1 VLGIGVDR
9 PEVRRI
15 LESLGL
21 EVLGGSDDAI
31 TVRPPTWRA
40 DLEREIDLIEEVAR
54 VHGYEHIPE
63 DSSVPVTSTPRGRR
77 ERVESEIR
85 NTLTGLG
92 LDEAVTFSLVEDALA
107 APVEPG
113 PAASPLRVDHSSRR
127 RENALRQS
135 LIPSLLAARRH
146 NEAHGAADAQLFEIA
161 DVYLPREGSELPEE
175 PARLA
180 LAVGRDFRE
189 AKGVVETLV
198 SRLHLAE
205 PLSARPVESPLFA
218 PGRSAE
224 LKVGDV
230 RLGFLGEVDAGQLE
244 RFELRGACAA
254 AELDLGVLLDKA
266 RLIPQAHPLPSFP
279 AVVRDLSLVV
289 DRSLAWAD
297 LAAVVQESAGASFRG
312 IEYLDSFR
320 GGNLADDQQSLH
332 FSLTFR
338 RDDRT
343 LTGEEVDQA
352 LKNVVEACSRKFGA
366 RLRS

>member
-1 VLGIGVDR
+1 V
-9 PEVRRI
+9 
-15 LESLGL
+15 
-21 EVLGGSDDAI
+21 
-31 TVRPPTWRA
+31 
-40 DLEREIDLIEEVAR
+40 
-54 VHGYEHIPE
+54 
-63 DSSVPVTSTPRGRR
+63 
-77 ERVESEIR
+77 VE
-85 NTLTGLG
+85 
-92 LDEAVTFSLVEDALA
+92 ALVE
-107 APVEPG
+107 
-113 PAASPLRVDHSSRR
+113 
-127 RENALRQS
+127 
-135 LIPSLLAARRH
+135 
-146 NEAHGAADAQLFEIA
+146 
-161 DVYLPREGSELPEE
+161 
-175 PARLA
+175 
-180 LAVGRDFRE
+180 
-189 AKGVVETLV
+189 
-198 SRLHLAE
+198 RLHLAE

-230 RLGFLGEVDAGQLE
+230 RLGFLGEVDPGQLE

-366 RLRS
+366 RLRG